1 LLLKVSFQFAR
12 FYKRSYFGNVISMI
26 GITFINDS
34 QISVIYVRA
43 PELLE

>member
-1 LLLKVSFQFAR
+1 
-12 FYKRSYFGNVISMI
+12 MI